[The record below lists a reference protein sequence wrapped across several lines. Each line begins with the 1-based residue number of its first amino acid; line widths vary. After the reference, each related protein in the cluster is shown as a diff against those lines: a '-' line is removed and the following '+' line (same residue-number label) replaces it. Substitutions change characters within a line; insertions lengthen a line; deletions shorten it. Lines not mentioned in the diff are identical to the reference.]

1 MTMAMSPKE
10 GARLAPIQWSRW
22 QDRLRQTSRSFY
34 LTLRVLPAA
43 VRFPIGLAYLLART
57 TDTIADTGLVPVEQR
72 LAALRDL
79 QRRIQAET
87 TAPLDFGEL
96 CRHQGSPAEQ
106 QLLESVEE
114 SLALLAMLSPE
125 DARLVK
131 AVLAT
136 ITSGQELD
144 LRRFAPASAQNI
156 IALPTDAALDDYT
169 YRVAGCVGEF
179 WTQIC
184 RAHLF
189 PKANLDDAQL
199 LQDAVRL
206 GKGLQRVNILRDL
219 PADLRQGRCYLPAE
233 RLTKTGLQPDDL
245 LLLENEPQLRPVYH
259 ALLDQT
265 RDYLAAGWRYTNAL
279 PRSQVRVRL
288 ACAWPILIGVK
299 TLERLRAANPLDASS
314 RVKVSRREVRR
325 ILVSSL
331 WRYPWP
337 AAWANLFSG
346 GLEKT
351 NAQTGNTGK
360 PFTGPTA
367 DSP

>member
-1 MTMAMSPKE
+1 MTMAASPKLE
-10 GARLAPIQWSRW
+10 RDLPRSMVAWQTGCGRPPAHFIDPARAAR
-22 QDRLRQTSRSFY
+22 RSAFHG
-34 LTLRVLPAA
+34 P
-43 VRFPIGLAYLLART
+43 AYLLART
-57 TDTIADTGLVPVEQR
+57 TDTIATPAWPRWNNDWPRYEICNGGF
-72 LAALRDL
+72 
-79 QRRIQAET
+79 ET
-87 TAPLDFGEL
+87 TAPLDFGEH

-106 QLLESVEE
+106 QLLEHVEE

-233 RLTKTGLQPDDL
+233 RLTKTGLQLDDL

-259 ALLDQT
+259 ALLDQA

-279 PRSQVRVRL
+279 PRRQVRVRL

-325 ILVSSL
+325 ILVSSCGS
-331 WRYPWP
+331 WP